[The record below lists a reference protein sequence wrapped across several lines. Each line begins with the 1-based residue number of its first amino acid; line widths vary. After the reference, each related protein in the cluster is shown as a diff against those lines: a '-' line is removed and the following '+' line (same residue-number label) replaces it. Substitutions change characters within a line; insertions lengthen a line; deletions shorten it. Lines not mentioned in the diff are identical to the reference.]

1 MTEVL
6 KFPGLGIQFNI
17 NRVAFSFGPFTVYW
31 YGIMIATGL
40 VLAVLYANKRA
51 SEFGINKD
59 KLMDIILIGT
69 IGSIIGARAYFVAFS
84 WDKYKDDLLSIFKI
98 WEGGI
103 AIYGA
108 IIGALLFGLIAAK
121 KKGVKCL
128 ALTDL
133 ALPCFLL
140 GQGIGRW
147 GNFFNIEAFGSNTTL
162 PWGMTSDGIVMYLQR
177 HQAEL
182 AEIGVTVDP
191 NMPVHPTFLY
201 ESIWC
206 LIGFVII
213 AFYAKHRKFDGE
225 LTLLYAIWYGAERF
239 IVEGLRTDSLMW
251 GKVRV
256 SQALALVTVIIS
268 LGIYIYI
275 IYNSKK
281 KGISLMPYGHTP
293 EGAKENLA
301 KVNEN
306 NTDSQNEIAE
316 SLETK
321 ETEEIISMGNDT
333 EDETEKNVGD
343 EEQK

>member
-1 MTEVL
+1 MTEIL

-17 NRVAFSFGPFTVYW
+17 NRAAFSIGPFTVYW

-40 VLAVLYANKRA
+40 VLAVIYANKRA
-51 SEFGINKD
+51 AEFGVNKD

-69 IGSIIGARAYFVAFS
+69 IGSIIGARAYFVIFS
-84 WDKYKDDLLSIFKI
+84 WDKYKNDLLSVFKI

-108 IIGALLFGLIAAK
+108 IIGALIFGLLTAK
-121 KKGVKCL
+121 KKGVKYL

-147 GNFFNIEAFGSNTTL
+147 GNFFNIEAFGSNTSM
-162 PWGMTSDGIVMYLQR
+162 PWGMTSDSIVYYLQA

-182 AEIGVTVDP
+182 AKIGVTVDP

-206 LIGFVII
+206 LIGFVLF

-225 LTLLYAIWYGAERF
+225 LTLFYAIWYGAERF
-239 IVEGLRTDSLMW
+239 VVEGLRTDSLMW

-256 SQALALVTVIIS
+256 SQALALITVITA
-268 LGIYIYI
+268 LCIYIYVR
-275 IYNSKK
+275 KFRK
-281 KGISLMPYGHTP
+281 TKFGDMVPYGHTP
-293 EGAKENLA
+293 EGISENQPIQKTEITETSGEKQDADSKKENSEEL
-301 KVNEN
+301 E
-306 NTDSQNEIAE
+306 
-316 SLETK
+316 ETK
-321 ETEEIISMGNDT
+321 EKTDSAE
-333 EDETEKNVGD
+333 
-343 EEQK
+343 